1 MRKESRGMAF
11 RHLYA
16 INLTMLGK
24 QGWRLMTNH
33 DIIVTKVFKAKY
45 FPSGNFLD
53 AQLGNNLSFV
63 WRSIHALQVMVNQ
76 GLRWRLGNG
85 NSVNICNQPWMID
98 NANSSIMPSSFS
110 GPNYLTVGDHKNGKG
125 ISLMRFLAKRKQLQF
140 NKCLYIMFWRMTN
153 RFGGIVIMV
162 FIL

>member
-76 GLRWRLGNG
+76 GLRWRLQAALGEQTE
-85 NSVNICNQPWMID
+85 ITK
-98 NANSSIMPSSFS
+98 FS
-110 GPNYLTVGDHKNGKG
+110 QQEYE
-125 ISLMRFLAKRKQLQF
+125 RLQ
-140 NKCLYIMFWRMTN
+140 NVKPPTLN
-153 RFGGIVIMV
+153 E
-162 FIL
+162 